1 MQIIKEDIEK
11 LSIKYNVNINFD
23 YYDKL
28 NMKVTL
34 NCDSLST
41 HFYYVI
47 PHIYF
52 YPIVYKAEN
61 NELFGVT
68 YDHKKFEDC
77 IKFMLVCK
85 KIFVTINELFKNIE
99 KFNDYT
105 YIINN
110 RLQFQFRFS
119 YTDINNSIQ
128 VVNIKNNSGRTF
140 YEYSEILG
148 FLLSESK
155 K

>member
-1 MQIIKEDIEK
+1 MVGMFFMMKLHVLNYNDVYYRIATIHRINSHDFYSGLKYYEPYIIKCEVNDKMDTTQYFII
-11 LSIKYNVNINFD
+11 SICY
-23 YYDKL
+23 
-28 NMKVTL
+28 
-34 NCDSLST
+34 
-41 HFYYVI
+41 
-47 PHIYF
+47 
-52 YPIVYKAEN
+52 
-61 NELFGVT
+61 
-68 YDHKKFEDC
+68 
-77 IKFMLVCK
+77 
-85 KIFVTINELFKNIE
+85 LFKNIE